1 MSTAARLTV
10 AGLLLA
16 AIALTLGTT
25 VVPTHVTLG
34 AGSLR
39 CGTVLRPDRESEIA
53 PLCGPAGANHLR
65 AALAVGAFLAVLAVV
80 PAVVE
85 RRRPGRHRALWR
97 AWSMIMLFAAVAGVA
112 GLGGGRVLL
121 GKRVLRPVRTCRD
134 RPASSTIVPRVLR
147 GDASPCFVLGAS
159 PPSA

>member
-16 AIALTLGTT
+16 VIAVVVGTT

-39 CGTVLRPDRESEIA
+39 CGTVLHPDRDSEIA

-65 AALAVGAFLAVLAVV
+65 AALAVGTFLAVLAIV
-80 PAVVE
+80 PVLVQW
-85 RRRPGRHRALWR
+85 RRPGRHSAVW
-97 AWSMIMLFAAVAGVA
+97 AVWGVAILFAAILGVA
-112 GLGGGRVLL
+112 GLGMVEYAPKSIFFDL
-121 GKRVLRPVRTCRD
+121 
-134 RPASSTIVPRVLR
+134 
-147 GDASPCFVLGAS
+147 
-159 PPSA
+159 